1 MKQVKQLLI
10 VLFFGLIFVSCEKN
24 KEIKQFA
31 TDFAAAVQSGNK
43 SEITK
48 MYPGAAAADSLV
60 FAFDAEKAQIEEL
73 EGGGWKV
80 VLGEGKDVIVVKNED
95 DGTLNIKESHGVFA
109 VSKAQMDFATGTG
122 LVKTDMNDAKIA
134 EQLADTA
141 FVAWVS
147 AEFMKTFNEKFHIS
161 KIWDDRGNYGSDGL
175 GGGEW
180 FITVKNDGD
189 FDFAGSDYKVTV
201 TSIVQRGKVI
211 TLEGKDLFSGS
222 EETLKTGFLD
232 SNFYFSE
239 VQSVVYEPKIKLI
252 INLTTAELLGKYYKP
267 KGNEY
272 ETYLKSK

>member
-1 MKQVKQLLI
+1 MKKTILSIVVFLPLLF
-10 VLFFGLIFVSCEKN
+10 LASCDKN
-24 KEIKQFA
+24 KEVKQFA
-31 TDFAAAVQSGNK
+31 TDFAAAVQGGNK
-43 SEITK
+43 SKITK
-48 MYPGAAAADSLV
+48 MYPGAVAADSLD
-60 FAFDAEKAQIEEL
+60 FAFDAEKAQIEKL

-109 VSKAQMDFATGTG
+109 VSKAQMDFAIGTG
-122 LVKTDMNDAKIA
+122 LVKKDMSDAKIA

-161 KIWDDRGNYGSDGL
+161 KIWDDRGNYASDGL

-180 FITVKNDGD
+180 FITVKNVSD

-232 SNFYFSE
+232 SNFYFIEDFSL
-239 VQSVVYEPKIKLI
+239 VHDPKIKLI

-267 KGNEY
+267 TGNEY
-272 ETYLKSK
+272 ETYLKTK

>member
-1 MKQVKQLLI
+1 MKKTILSIVVSLSL
-10 VLFFGLIFVSCEKN
+10 VLFASCDKN

-43 SEITK
+43 SEVTK
-48 MYPGAAAADSLV
+48 MYPGAAAADSLN

-80 VLGEGKDVIVVKNED
+80 VLGEGKDVIVVKNEG
-95 DGTLNIKESHGVFA
+95 DGTLNITESHGVFA

-147 AEFMKTFNEKFHIS
+147 TEFMKTFNEKFHIS
-161 KIWDDRGNYGSDGL
+161 KIWDDRGNYASDGL

-222 EETLKTGFLD
+222 EETLKTGFID

-239 VQSVVYEPKIKLI
+239 DQGVLYEPKIKLI

-267 KGNEY
+267 TGNEY

>member
-1 MKQVKQLLI
+1 MKKTILSIVVSLSL
-10 VLFFGLIFVSCEKN
+10 VLFASCDKN

-43 SEITK
+43 SEVTK
-48 MYPGAAAADSLV
+48 MYPGAAAADSLN

-122 LVKTDMNDAKIA
+122 LVKADMNDAKIA
-134 EQLADTA
+134 ELLADTA
-141 FVAWVS
+141 FVSWVS
-147 AEFMKTFNEKFHIS
+147 AEFMKEFNKKFRII
-161 KIWDDRGNYGSDGL
+161 KVYDNRYDYGSDGS

-180 FITVKNDGD
+180 FVTVKNDGN
-189 FDFAGSDYKVTV
+189 FDVVGSDYNVEINGFKT
-201 TSIVQRGKVI
+201 II
-211 TLEGKDLFSGS
+211 LNGKDLFSGS
-222 EETLKTGFLD
+222 EETFKTEYQ
-232 SNFYFSE
+232 SATFYMRNPEFFE
-239 VQSVVYEPKIKLI
+239 GEITPKAKIKL
-252 INLTTAELLGKYYKP
+252 NLTTAELLGKYYHP

-272 ETYLKSK
+272 EYYLKSK